1 MDGCTRDTCGEEPGQ
16 KLMTL
21 KQQAP
26 PLYNDDVNPNL
37 TFTCIR
43 NKTKLYRRD
52 EKLPDLAPKLSE
64 GRAQPAVSRAPGSL
78 HSQGPL

>member
-1 MDGCTRDTCGEEPGQ
+1 
-16 KLMTL
+16 MTL

-37 TFTCIR
+37 RFTCIR

-52 EKLPDLAPKLSE
+52 EKLPDLARKLSE
-64 GRAQPAVSRAPGSL
+64 GRLSL
-78 HSQGPL
+78 L

>member
-1 MDGCTRDTCGEEPGQ
+1 
-16 KLMTL
+16 MTL

-37 TFTCIR
+37 RFTCIR

-64 GRAQPAVSRAPGSL
+64 GRLSL
-78 HSQGPL
+78 L

>member
-1 MDGCTRDTCGEEPGQ
+1 MWGRTWSEVYDPEIAGT
-16 KLMTL
+16 
-21 KQQAP
+21 P

-64 GRAQPAVSRAPGSL
+64 DGAQPAVSRAPAPLGAHSTPRGDPGSL
-78 HSQGPL
+78 